1 MFIYSMHEVNVICY
15 VKLVYSLQTL
25 LLCTTFTVPKI
36 LYYRGVG
43 GFPSLRGGGLGLG
56 GWGGV
61 WGVGDTFCVIL
72 KIIKFEFF
80 REGPEPPPSPS

>member
-1 MFIYSMHEVNVICY
+1 MHEVNVICY

-43 GFPSLRGGGLGLG
+43 GFPSLPGGGG
-56 GWGGV
+56 GGK
-61 WGVGDTFCVIL
+61 FCVIL
-72 KIIKFEFF
+72 KIKKFEFF
-80 REGPEPPPSPS
+80 REGPEPPPSPFLIYACTSLAGI